1 MLISSPVKEI
11 SVGIARS
18 MFLVLSRFPLCILR
32 TLGSFLGVL
41 AWTCSSG
48 YKRKLLRNIRL
59 AYPDYSACLP
69 FRAYV
74 QMFQNYAELPF
85 IWSHVNKESLRK
97 IHASLDWS
105 PVRASLDSGEGVMV
119 LSVHVGA
126 YELLLPLFALDNKIS
141 VLYKPSKTLW
151 IQKLIESTRVA
162 PNLEM
167 ITASRDGVKALLR
180 DLHEGKSIGM
190 LVDHVPP
197 SGSGVFAPFYG
208 RAAYTTTLPQ
218 RLQLATRCKIFV
230 VGLEREGLS
239 GYKLH
244 ILSQEAPLSS
254 NRELAATEINALVE
268 QLINRMPSQYLW
280 GYNRYKPP
288 IKKLK

>member
-1 MLISSPVKEI
+1 MLISSPLKEI
-11 SVGIARS
+11 SVVIARS
-18 MFLVLSRFPLCILR
+18 MFLVLSRFPLGILR
-32 TLGSFLGVL
+32 TLGSFLGIL
-41 AWTCSSG
+41 AWTFPSG

-85 IWSHVNKESLRK
+85 IWSHVNKEALLK

-105 PVRASLDSGEGVMV
+105 SVRASLDSGEGVMV

-126 YELLLPLFALDNKIS
+126 YELLPPLFALDNKGS
-141 VLYKPSKTLW
+141 VLFKPAKTLW

-167 ITASRDGVKALLR
+167 ITASRHGVKALLR

-197 SGSGVFAPFYG
+197 SGSGAFAPFYG

-230 VGLEREGLS
+230 VGLERKGWS

-244 ILSQEAPLSS
+244 ILSQEGPLSS

-268 QLINRMPSQYLW
+268 KLINRMPSQYLW